1 MKVLATVMFFAALPV
16 QAQPLERYPR
26 PEPKA
31 QKKDDLKQRCADA
44 LARIGRLHAERRAS
58 GDKGRNI
65 PEIERLGR
73 FVDTQC
79 PPG

>member
-1 MKVLATVMFFAALPV
+1 MLLAVLTAH
-16 QAQPLERYPR
+16 AQPLERYPR

-44 LARIGRLHAERRAS
+44 LARIGRLHAERRGS
-58 GDKGRNI
+58 RDQNRNI